1 MRDGLMN
8 DGLMRDGSTSATHD
22 VLVVGSA
29 NLDISVPVEHLAV
42 PGETVLGGDALWS
55 PGGKGANQAV
65 AAARLGRSVAF
76 VGCVG
81 SDPAGQQLLDALDAD
96 GVTFVGRVIDGV
108 PTGLAMIAVAA
119 DGENSITVSPGTN
132 ARLTVDDVR
141 AAVEA
146 VRPSVV
152 LAQFEV
158 PLAALAVAGATGRL
172 IVNPAPAVGPS
183 AELSA
188 VLDAASIVVPNQ
200 GELAQLLG
208 FDTATTQ
215 DELVDQA
222 RALPT
227 DTVVV
232 TLGAAGALVVE
243 GDVVMMVPSIRVDA
257 VDTTAA
263 GDAFCGG
270 LADGI
275 ADGLSVADAARWAV
289 RVAAVAVMRRG
300 AQQSLGT
307 RAEALAIA

>member
-1 MRDGLMN
+1 MPD
-8 DGLMRDGSTSATHD
+8 TCD

-29 NLDISVPVEHLAV
+29 NLDISVPVDHLPA

-65 AAARLGRSVAF
+65 AVARLGRSVAF

-81 SDPAGQQLLDALDAD
+81 DDAAGRQLLDALDVD
-96 GVTFVGRVIDGV
+96 GVTFAGRVIEGV
-108 PTGLAMIAVAA
+108 PTGLAMIAVSA

-132 ARLTVDDVR
+132 ARLVAADVR
-141 AAVEA
+141 AAMDA
-146 VRPSVV
+146 ARPSVV

-158 PLAALAVAGATGRL
+158 PLTALAAAGATGRL

-208 FDTATTQ
+208 VEAAHTQ
-215 DELVDQA
+215 DEVVDQA
-222 RALPT
+222 RALPAEA
-227 DTVVV
+227 VVV
-232 TLGAAGALVVE
+232 TLGSSGALVVAA
-243 GDVVMMVPSIRVDA
+243 DAVLLIPSIPVDA
-257 VDTTAA
+257 IDTTAA

-275 ADGLSVADAARWAV
+275 ADGLSVADAARWAA
-289 RVAAVAVMRRG
+289 RVAAVAVTRRG

-307 RAEALAIA
+307 RAEALAIG

>member
-1 MRDGLMN
+1 MSSHARKDL
-8 DGLMRDGSTSATHD
+8 
-22 VLVVGSA
+22 LVVGSA
-29 NLDISVPVEHLAV
+29 NLDISVPVDHLPV

-81 SDPAGQQLLDALDAD
+81 DDPAGQQLLDALDAD
-96 GVTFVGRVIDGV
+96 GVTFAGRVIGGV
-108 PTGLAMIAVAA
+108 PTGLAMIAVSA

-132 ARLTVDDVR
+132 ARLAAADV
-141 AAVEA
+141 AAAMEA
-146 VRPSVV
+146 VNPSVV

-158 PLAALAVAGATGRL
+158 PLAALVAAGSHGRL
-172 IVNPAPAVGPS
+172 IVNPAPAIGPS
-183 AELSA
+183 ADLTK

-208 FDTATTQ
+208 VETATTQ
-215 DELVDQA
+215 DDLVDQA
-222 RALPT
+222 RALPAE
-227 DTVVV
+227 TVVI
-232 TLGAAGALVVE
+232 TLGAAGALIVDA
-243 GDVVMMVPSIRVDA
+243 GAVVMVRSVPVDA

-275 ADGLSVADAARWAV
+275 ADGQSVVDAAHWAT
-289 RVAAVAVMRRG
+289 RVAAVAVTRRG
-300 AQQSLGT
+300 AQNSLGT
-307 RAEALAIA
+307 RAEALAIGSV

>member
-1 MRDGLMN
+1 MSDGLT
-8 DGLMRDGSTSATHD
+8 RDL
-22 VLVVGSA
+22 LVVGSA
-29 NLDISVPVEHLAV
+29 NLDVSVPVEHLPM

-65 AAARLGRSVAF
+65 AAARLGRSVGF

-81 SDPAGQQLLDALDAD
+81 SDAAGQQLLDALSAD
-96 GVTFVGRVIDGV
+96 GVAFAGRVIDDV
-108 PTGLAMIAVAA
+108 PTGLAMIAVSA

-132 ARLTVDDVR
+132 AHLTAADV
-141 AAVEA
+141 AAAIEST
-146 VRPSVV
+146 RPSVV

-158 PLAALAVAGATGRL
+158 PLAALAAATSGRL

-208 FDTATTQ
+208 GTTASTQ
-215 DELVDQA
+215 DELIDQA
-222 RALPT
+222 RALPAE
-227 DTVVV
+227 TVVV
-232 TLGAAGALVVE
+232 TLGAAGALVVD
-243 GDVVMMVPSIRVDA
+243 GSVVLMVESMPVQA

-275 ADGLSVADAARWAV
+275 ADGLSVADAARWAA
-289 RVAAVAVMRRG
+289 RVAAVAVTRRG

-307 RAEALAIA
+307 RAEALAVV

>member
-1 MRDGLMN
+1 MA
-8 DGLMRDGSTSATHD
+8 SAAD
-22 VLVVGSA
+22 ILVVGSA
-29 NLDISVPVEHLAV
+29 NLDISVPVEHLPV

-76 VGCVG
+76 AGCLG
-81 SDPAGQQLLDALDAD
+81 DDAAGAQLLAALESD
-96 GVTFVGRVIDGV
+96 GVEFVGRTIAGV
-108 PTGLAMIAVAA
+108 PTGLAMIAVSD

-132 ARLTVDDVR
+132 ARLTADDVA
-141 AAVEA
+141 AAVA
-146 VRPSVV
+146 ATKPSVV

-158 PLAALAVAGATGRL
+158 PLGAIAAAEGHV

-208 FDTATTQ
+208 VAVA
-215 DELVDQA
+215 DERDVLIDQA
-222 RALPT
+222 RSLPT
-227 DTVVV
+227 ETVVV
-232 TLGAAGALVVE
+232 TLGAAGALVVTE
-243 GDVVMMVPSIRVDA
+243 ASVDVIDAVRVDA

-270 LADGI
+270 LADGVV
-275 ADGLSVADAARWAV
+275 DGLSVADAARWAV
-289 RVAAVAVMRRG
+289 RVAAVAVTRRG

-307 RAEALAIA
+307 RAEAQAIG

>member
-1 MRDGLMN
+1 MSGGRVSDL
-8 DGLMRDGSTSATHD
+8 
-22 VLVVGSA
+22 LVVGSA
-29 NLDISVPVEHLAV
+29 NLDVSVPVQHLPV

-81 SDPAGQQLLDALDAD
+81 DDAAGQQLLAALDAD
-96 GVTFVGRVIDGV
+96 GVVFAGRVIKGV
-108 PTGLAMIAVAA
+108 PTGLAMIAVSE

-132 ARLTVDDVR
+132 ARLQAVDVADAI
-141 AAVEA
+141 AAVQ
-146 VRPSVV
+146 PSVV

-158 PLAALAVAGATGRL
+158 PLAALAAAGTHGRL
-172 IVNPAPAVGPS
+172 IVNPAPAAGPS
-183 AELSA
+183 PELSA

-208 FDTATTQ
+208 VPTANSH

-222 RALPT
+222 RALPAE
-227 DTVVV
+227 TVVI
-232 TLGAAGALVVE
+232 TLGAAGALIVD
-243 GDVVMMVPSIRVDA
+243 GPDVLMVPSIAVDA

-275 ADGLSVADAARWAV
+275 ADGRSIADAAQWAA
-289 RVAAVAVMRRG
+289 RVAAVAVTRRG
-300 AQQSLGT
+300 AQNSLGT
-307 RAEALAIA
+307 RAEALALA

>member
-1 MRDGLMN
+1 MSDGLM
-8 DGLMRDGSTSATHD
+8 GETHE

-76 VGCVG
+76 VGCIG
-81 SDPAGQQLLDALDAD
+81 ADAAGQQLLDALTAD
-96 GVTFVGRVIDGV
+96 GVTFAGRVIEGV

-132 ARLTVDDVR
+132 ARLTADDVV

-146 VRPSVV
+146 ARPTVV

-158 PLAALAVAGATGRL
+158 PLTALAAAGTSGRL

-183 AELSA
+183 AELSV

-208 FDTATTQ
+208 VETATTQ
-215 DELVDQA
+215 DELVEQA
-222 RALPT
+222 RALPAE
-227 DTVVV
+227 TVVV
-232 TLGAAGALVVE
+232 TLGSAGALVVE
-243 GDVVMMVPSIRVDA
+243 GNSVLMVPSIPVDA

-275 ADGLSVADAARWAV
+275 ADGLSVADAAQWAA
-289 RVAAVAVMRRG
+289 RVAAVAVTRRG

-307 RAEALAIA
+307 RGEALAVG

>member
-1 MRDGLMN
+1 MMSGN
-8 DGLMRDGSTSATHD
+8 HD

-29 NLDISVPVEHLAV
+29 NLDVSVPVEHLAV

-76 VGCVG
+76 AGCVG
-81 SDPAGQQLLDALDAD
+81 ADAAGQQLLDALAVD
-96 GVTFVGRVIDGV
+96 GVTFAGRVIKDV

-132 ARLTVDDVR
+132 ARLAPDDVG
-141 AAVEA
+141 AAVDA
-146 VRPSVV
+146 LSPTVV

-158 PLAALAVAGATGRL
+158 PLAALASAGGSGRL
-172 IVNPAPAVGPS
+172 IINPAPAVGPS

-188 VLDAASIVVPNQ
+188 ALDIASIVVPNQ

-208 FDTATTQ
+208 VDTARSQ
-215 DELVDQA
+215 DDLVDQA
-222 RALPT
+222 RALPVE
-227 DTVVV
+227 TVVV
-232 TLGAAGALVVE
+232 TLGATGALVVE
-243 GDVVMMVPSIRVDA
+243 GASVLMVPSVPVDA

-289 RVAAVAVMRRG
+289 RVAAVAVTRRG

-307 RAEALAIA
+307 RAEVLALG

>member
-1 MRDGLMN
+1 MN
-8 DGLMRDGSTSATHD
+8 TAPVSDL
-22 VLVVGSA
+22 LVVGSA
-29 NLDISVPVEHLAV
+29 NLDISVPVQHLPV

-81 SDPAGQQLLDALDAD
+81 DDAAGQQLLDALDAD
-96 GVTFVGRVIDGV
+96 GVAFTGRVIQGV
-108 PTGLAMIAVAA
+108 PTGLAMIAVAV

-132 ARLTVDDVR
+132 ARLQAVDVIDAI
-141 AAVEA
+141 AAVQ
-146 VRPSVV
+146 PSVV

-158 PLAALAVAGATGRL
+158 PLEALSAAGSHGRL

-183 AELSA
+183 AELAA

-208 FDTATTQ
+208 APVATSH

-222 RALPT
+222 RALPAE
-227 DTVVV
+227 TVVI
-232 TLGAAGALVVE
+232 TLGSAGALIVD
-243 GDVVMMVPSIRVDA
+243 GADVLMVPSIPVDA
-257 VDTTAA
+257 IDTTAA

-275 ADGLSVADAARWAV
+275 ADGLSVEDAVRWAA
-289 RVAAVAVMRRG
+289 RVAAVAVTRRG
-300 AQQSLGT
+300 AQNSLGT
-307 RAEALAIA
+307 RAEALALA

>member
-1 MRDGLMN
+1 MRAAVPD
-8 DGLMRDGSTSATHD
+8 ACD

-29 NLDISVPVEHLAV
+29 NLDISVPVDHLPV

-65 AAARLGRSVAF
+65 AVARLGRSVAF

-81 SDPAGQQLLDALDAD
+81 ADAAGQQLLDALDVD
-96 GVTFVGRVIDGV
+96 GVAFAGRVIDGV
-108 PTGLAMIAVAA
+108 PTGLAMIAVSA

-132 ARLTVDDVR
+132 ARLVAADVT
-141 AAVEA
+141 AAVDA
-146 VRPSVV
+146 ARPSVV

-158 PLAALAVAGATGRL
+158 PLAALAAAGASGRL

-188 VLDAASIVVPNQ
+188 VLEAASIVVPNQ

-208 FDTATTQ
+208 VEAAKTQ
-215 DELVDQA
+215 DEVVDQA
-222 RALPT
+222 RALPAE
-227 DTVVV
+227 TVVV
-232 TLGAAGALVVE
+232 TLGSSGALVVAS
-243 GDVVMMVPSIRVDA
+243 DAVLLIPSIPVDA

-275 ADGLSVADAARWAV
+275 ADGLSVADAARCAA
-289 RVAAVAVMRRG
+289 RVAAVAVTRRG

-307 RAEALAIA
+307 RAEALAIG